1 MDLRVFYQKIRQIE
15 KQITQPHAVVLSRD
29 TPDGGTAGCR
39 SEVTR
44 EIAARLIVEGRA
56 VLATAEEALAFYE
69 EIQAARR
76 AAEQSA
82 LSQRL
87 QVNVISDSD
96 MKALQTS
103 TKEPKR

>member
-15 KQITQPHAVVLSRD
+15 KEIDQPHVVVLSRD
-29 TPDGGTAGCR
+29 TPDGGRAGRR

-69 EIQAARR
+69 EIREARR
-76 AAEQSA
+76 IAEQSA

-87 QVNVISDSD
+87 QVNVISDRD
-96 MKALQTS
+96 IKALQTP
-103 TKEPKR
+103 PKGPKQ